1 MSDERDV
8 SNAHLLWELTALR
21 RITEE
26 VRADVK
32 TQNGRVSSAETRIAV
47 LEDRSSQASKDPTA
61 RNAGIA
67 GIVASAGALIWQWV
81 KS

>member
-1 MSDERDV
+1 MAEEREV

-32 TQNGRVSSAETRIAV
+32 AQNGRVSDHHTRIAV

-61 RNAGIA
+61 RNTGLAGV
-67 GIVASAGALIWQWV
+67 VAAAGALAWQWM
-81 KS
+81 KG